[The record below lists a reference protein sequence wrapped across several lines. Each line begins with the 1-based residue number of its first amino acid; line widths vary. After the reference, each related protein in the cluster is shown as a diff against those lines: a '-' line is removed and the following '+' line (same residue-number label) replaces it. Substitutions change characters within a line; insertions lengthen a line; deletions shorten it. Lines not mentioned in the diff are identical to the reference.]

1 MAIELASF
9 VDGLDETKPL
19 NTNLVAEGDDHL
31 RLLKA
36 VLKGTFPGRGG
47 AEKQYYAK
55 AANFVVA
62 VNEVSAVFDATGAAT
77 ATLPAVSGLAPG
89 THFWFW
95 ASTSELTVSGADA
108 AVINGVATLV
118 VSVGTG
124 ALVLLNGSVWT
135 ALPLSGTAAA
145 PVNLIEGAN
154 VTITGTYP
162 NLTIAAASATGP
174 VYPLVIREHF
184 GLITLTGSAAERI
197 PFDTGRVDVNGDFD
211 TGVDS
216 FVVPADGVYAVT
228 ASCNFW
234 AIPDL
239 VVSGASLSIGTG
251 VINVV
256 YHTNTHGKDVLYGNY
271 SRTLYATA
279 YLALDEG
286 DLIDIQV
293 NSPTADLRCSLA
305 RVQIQ
310 CVHFF

>member
-19 NTNLVAEGDDHL
+19 NTDLVAEGDDHL

-108 AVINGVATLV
+108 AVINGAATLV

-162 NLTIAAASATGP
+162 NLTISAASATGP
-174 VYPLVIREHF
+174 AYPLVIRQHLS
-184 GLITLTGSAAERI
+184 LITLTGLISERI
-197 PFDTGRVDVNGDFD
+197 PFDTGIVDVNGDYD
-211 TGVDS
+211 TGVHS
-216 FVVPADGVYAVT
+216 FVVPADGVYAVI
-228 ASCNFW
+228 ASCEFW

-239 VVSGASLSIGTG
+239 VVSGASLNIGTG
-251 VINVV
+251 VISVV
-256 YHTNTHGKDVLYGNY
+256 YHSSVQGKNVLYGNY
-271 SRTLYATA
+271 SKTVYATA
-279 YLALDEG
+279 HLPLDEG

-293 NSPTADLRCSLA
+293 DSPTAGLRCSDA